1 MKKVIGAGLF
11 GVVIGLVFG
20 VIILA
25 FLREHTEPTTKKTIN
40 ESKQSIGSI
49 ERKESTSTS
58 EKNKSVERST
68 HNQKEYDAISK
79 TCSAFVTVYF
89 TNQPKTSNEEK
100 KEQLQP
106 FLSEVGKKNLFKDY
120 SYQDGTDLAET
131 KAIRTTNY
139 AKFDSVTGKAT
150 VMSFMLYQTI
160 YPDQPVLNAQTI
172 IQLSL
177 TKNEEDI
184 WQIDQAEMRLLN
196 QSMPESFFS

>member
-25 FLREHTEPTTKKTIN
+25 FLGEHTEPTTKKTIN

-49 ERKESTSTS
+49 KRKESTSTS

-68 HNQKEYDAISK
+68 HNQKEYDEISK

-172 IQLSL
+172 VQLSL